1 MTGKYSR
8 PAANGPANNGA
19 AVRAE
24 RAEPSS
30 RFTPRVITVILIIL
44 FVFLGWTFYWLLYA
58 EQQSLF
64 AARRE
69 VLAEQ
74 VHTALSVCRRFN
86 AEVEEG
92 RLRRDVGIEQA
103 RQMLAAMRY
112 GQLSDGVFIVLD
124 TQGTLVAH
132 PLRTDL
138 VGENLL
144 ELADGRGQ
152 AFVAEMIEQ
161 SRHQPGVFLTYQWRW
176 LDGAVDV
183 PDQLAYVALYE
194 PWNWLIVTDKST
206 ADINERIM
214 SDLARQ
220 VGLLFMLTLVL
231 AGVLSATLRRL
242 VLHGVDRLIGVARR
256 LAAGDLSARAA
267 VNPMDE
273 MNALAAATN
282 QMAEGI
288 QERDE
293 QVRLT
298 QRTAVYALAKLAEA
312 RDNETGGHL
321 LRVREYAGVLAHAL
335 RKQPGWE
342 SLIDRQFIADLY
354 DASLLHDVGKVAIPD
369 SILLK
374 PDILDEGEMAIMM
387 SHTLVGANT
396 IRAARKRMQARSTFL
411 VMAEQ
416 IARSHHERWDGRGYV
431 EGLKGDQIPP
441 VARIFSV
448 ADVYDALTTVRPYK
462 PAYSHEQAIEM
473 MREERG
479 QRFDPQVFDAFLGV
493 AGKFN
498 DIRIQFAD

>member
-1 MTGKYSR
+1 VTGKYSR

-176 LDGAVDV
+176 RCAG
-183 PDQLAYVALYE
+183 
-194 PWNWLIVTDKST
+194 WCST
-206 ADINERIM
+206 A
-214 SDLARQ
+214 S
-220 VGLLFMLTLVL
+220 
-231 AGVLSATLRRL
+231 
-242 VLHGVDRLIGVARR
+242 
-256 LAAGDLSARAA
+256 
-267 VNPMDE
+267 
-273 MNALAAATN
+273 
-282 QMAEGI
+282 
-288 QERDE
+288 
-293 QVRLT
+293 
-298 QRTAVYALAKLAEA
+298 
-312 RDNETGGHL
+312 TG
-321 LRVREYAGVLAHAL
+321 
-335 RKQPGWE
+335 
-342 SLIDRQFIADLY
+342 
-354 DASLLHDVGKVAIPD
+354 
-369 SILLK
+369 
-374 PDILDEGEMAIMM
+374 
-387 SHTLVGANT
+387 
-396 IRAARKRMQARSTFL
+396 
-411 VMAEQ
+411 
-416 IARSHHERWDGRGYV
+416 
-431 EGLKGDQIPP
+431 
-441 VARIFSV
+441 
-448 ADVYDALTTVRPYK
+448 
-462 PAYSHEQAIEM
+462 
-473 MREERG
+473 
-479 QRFDPQVFDAFLGV
+479 
-493 AGKFN
+493 
-498 DIRIQFAD
+498 